1 MLAIYLIIYSVY
13 VDENFFNE
21 IDIKFCVLIVR

>member
-21 IDIKFCVLIVR
+21 IDVRFCVLIGR